1 MPVLHQPSSLCPP
14 QFSKLHS
21 HKVFPLVAAFSHP
34 PPPHVTTSG
43 WKHCFCVPGVF
54 LQDNVFLF
62 NFTSLMD
69 MALLGEGRVVCAVLG
84 RQGGYLVLPT
94 AARVQYAVS
103 INGPLHCF
111 VTKRPLI

>member
-1 MPVLHQPSSLCPP
+1 MSVLHQPSSLCPP

-21 HKVFPLVAAFSHP
+21 HKVFLLIAAFSCP
-34 PPPHVTTSG
+34 PPPHVTTLG
-43 WKHCFCVPGVF
+43 WKHCFYVPDFF

-62 NFTSLMD
+62 NFISFMK

-94 AARVQYAVS
+94 AARVQYVVS
-103 INGPLHCF
+103 INGPL
-111 VTKRPLI
+111 